1 MTPERWARVTEL
13 FDAASQLPTA
23 ARDAWLDAT
32 GADAELRAEVRA
44 MLEAFET
51 DPGFLEQ
58 PADPGPALDDT
69 MTDALIGRRLGAW
82 RLTRQIGRG
91 GMGVVYEARRD
102 DQEFDRAVAVKILP
116 AWSVGFAERFRTER
130 RVLAALDHPGIARLL
145 DSGTSDDGIAWFVM
159 ELVAGDPV
167 TTWTTTRRLAVRE
180 RVALVERI
188 CDAVA
193 YAHRHLVVHRDLKP
207 GNILVTA
214 EGQPKLLDFG
224 IATLLSEED
233 GRSAGTTRTGHASFT
248 PEFASPEQIRGERVT
263 TASDVYSLGVLLY
276 LLLAG
281 KHPYAL
287 AGLSPLDV
295 MRTVCEVEPTPPS
308 RVAAEDDRRA
318 LAGDLD
324 AVAGK
329 ALRKAPG
336 ERYASVAEL
345 AADLRAWRAGYPVVA
360 APASVG
366 YRARRFIRRNRKAVA
381 AAAALVVALAGG
393 GAATAWQARI
403 AQAERDKAQNRFRQ
417 VQEFSRSLLFD
428 VHDALTPVPGAMGA
442 RVLLLNRATQ
452 FLDGLSA
459 DAGSD
464 DALKAELAE
473 GYRRLGRLQGSS
485 IEAGGIGDTAA
496 AKLSLEQ
503 AARLAE
509 EAIAARPDAVD
520 RLTLNMR
527 IQYQAEQN
535 LRRRGEFAAADGPHA
550 RLLALAEQTLRRF
563 PDDADAQLGAAE
575 AYSNL
580 GVGRTGRKDDD
591 GALAYYEQSLRLF
604 DRLPAALRGQDETVR
619 LHAMALRRMGALSWV
634 KMRLAPAEAYYRKAL
649 ALQDDALARDPANA
663 AKRLELHTTLGD
675 LGGVLN
681 QGGRVDEAITL
692 WTRGLAIAEEA
703 RAADPVNL
711 GAADAVALIRARIG
725 EAAREAGRHDEAVTH
740 LRAVVAL
747 RDASARRLGSAPDA
761 IGERAYARLYLARA
775 LLDAADGGAG
785 AARASLVAEARTLM
799 RATPRTDVVKP
810 IRSVPV
816 AYFHE
821 QYDAVLARLGG
832 RKGS

>member
-23 ARDAWLDAT
+23 GRDAWLEAS
-32 GADAELRAEVRA
+32 GADAELRAEVCA
-44 MLEAFET
+44 MLEAYDT
-51 DPGFLEQ
+51 DPGYLEQ
-58 PADPGPALDDT
+58 PTDALGALDDT
-69 MTDALIGRRLGAW
+69 VPDGLIGRRLGAW

-91 GMGVVYEARRD
+91 GMGVVYEAQRD
-102 DQEFDRAVAVKILP
+102 DQEFERAAAVKILP
-116 AWSVGFAERFRTER
+116 AWSAGFAERFRTER

-159 ELVAGDPV
+159 ELVDGQPV
-167 TTWTTTRRLAVRE
+167 TTWTTERRLQMRD
-180 RVALVERI
+180 RVTLVEHI

-207 GNILVTA
+207 ANILVTGD
-214 EGQPKLLDFG
+214 GQPKLLDFG

-233 GRSAGTTRTGHASFT
+233 GRSVGTTRTGHQSFT

-276 LLLAG
+276 LLLSG
-281 KHPYAL
+281 RHPYAL

-295 MRTVCEVEPTPPS
+295 MRTVCEVDPPPPS
-308 RVAAEDDRRA
+308 SVAGEAERRA

-324 AVAGK
+324 AIVSK
-329 ALRKAPG
+329 ATRKAPD

-345 AADLRAWRAGYPVVA
+345 AADLRAWQSGYPVVA
-360 APASVG
+360 APASVS
-366 YRARRFIRRNRKAVA
+366 YRARRFIRRNRRAVGG
-381 AAAALVVALAGG
+381 AAALVLALAGG
-393 GAATAWQARI
+393 GAATAWQARL

-442 RVLLLNRATQ
+442 RLLLLNRATQ
-452 FLDGLSA
+452 FLDGLAA

-485 IEAGGIGDTAA
+485 LDAGGIGDTAA
-496 AKLSLEQ
+496 AKVSLEH
-503 AARLAE
+503 AVRLVE
-509 EAIAARPDAVD
+509 EAMAARPDAVE

-535 LRRRGEFAAADGPHA
+535 LRRRGEFEAADGPHT
-550 RLLALAEQTLRRF
+550 RLLGLAQHTLLRF
-563 PDDADAQLGAAE
+563 PDDAEAQLGAAE

-591 GALAYYEQSLRLF
+591 GALAYYEQSLQLF
-604 DRLPAALRGQDETVR
+604 ERLPEALRAQDEPTR
-619 LHAMALRRMGALSWV
+619 LYFTALRRMGAIHWV
-634 KMRLAPAEAYYRKAL
+634 KLQLEPAEAYYRKAL
-649 ALQDDALARDPANA
+649 AVQDAALARDPANA
-663 AKRLELHTTLGD
+663 AKRLDLHTTLGD

-681 QGGRVDEAITL
+681 QSGRVDEAIGL
-692 WTRGLAIAEEA
+692 WTRGLAIAEDA
-703 RAADPVNL
+703 RAADPANL
-711 GAADAVALIRARIG
+711 GPVDAVALLRARIG
-725 EAAREAGRHDEAVTH
+725 DAAREAGRYDDAVAH
-740 LRAVVAL
+740 LREVVTL
-747 RDASARRLGSAPDA
+747 RDASARRLGTAPDA
-761 IGERAYARLYLARA
+761 TGERAYARLYLARA
-775 LLDAADGGAG
+775 LLDAAGGAAG
-785 AARASLVAEARTLM
+785 TKRAALVAEARALM

-816 AYFHE
+816 AYFRE
-821 QYDAVLARLGG
+821 QYDAVLARLRGHQG
-832 RKGS
+832 P